1 MVFRITRKDFKSPL
15 LFYQYVVLQM
25 KIPLLDLAILEWP
38 VSFSVGKRLCTLFKY
53 CKLSRYSR
61 NELSISGVQLMFLL
75 YASLDFKKQEG
86 IVSTDKLQQKEF
98 PFKLTHKIS
107 KNTYFRLN
115 FRFLFK
121 KNNWYWKKQ
130 WILGLLSSAINLDPT
145 TLW

>member
-1 MVFRITRKDFKSPL
+1 
-15 LFYQYVVLQM
+15 VLVR
-25 KIPLLDLAILEWP
+25 DYA
-38 VSFSVGKRLCTLFKY
+38 TLFKY

-115 FRFLFK
+115 FRFLFETK
-121 KNNWYWKKQ
+121 QLVLENTVNFRAAKFSNQLRSNYPLIKHPVKANNS
-130 WILGLLSSAINLDPT
+130 LTALTCHS
-145 TLW
+145 